1 MQNRIKTNKQL
12 RRNKKRTRTNQTTKK
27 QKKETE
33 TEVAST
39 ERSLTYAK
47 DWVDLATPALL
58 PPSREIV
65 MIITLTPPSVKAA
78 YSALRL

>member
-27 QKKETE
+27 TE
-33 TEVAST
+33 KRNRN
-39 ERSLTYAK
+39 RSSVHGKIINNAK